1 QPEPLLRVQ
10 RGELGEL
17 RAAGGLGERHPVDG
31 VQPHQ
36 GVELLPVVALPLPGL
51 TDRAGDG
58 VPTAQTVL
66 LHLAQ
71 GDVHVVGPGQV
82 AAGAHEGVVL
92 QDVQHAGQREEHV
105 VLGDLDLFFYL
116 AAAALAVP
124 VAVPVPASPAPSA
137 GSVVITAPGAG
148 VLGPLRVGGASLRE
162 LDVVQGRAPSL
173 VLLAS
178 PGAVDG
184 GALAV
189 VATVTVLLRPSG
201 RLLVAVPAVVTGLL
215 AVRAPLLVVA
225 AALVAGLRAICA
237 LALVAA
243 APLTLVGLGL
253 GGPGPVLPG

>member
-1 QPEPLLRVQ
+1 
-10 RGELGEL
+10 
-17 RAAGGLGERHPVDG
+17 
-31 VQPHQ
+31 HQ

-92 QDVQHAGQREEHV
+92 QDVQHAGHREEHV

-201 RLLVAVPAVVTGLL
+201 RLLVA
-215 AVRAPLLVVA
+215 
-225 AALVAGLRAICA
+225 
-237 LALVAA
+237 A

-253 GGPGPVLPG
+253 GGSGPVLPGATAFGAAGGLARVPLGGQVGQVQLRLTAGRAGAAGASGRTGGLPRRGARPGGGGRVLGGC